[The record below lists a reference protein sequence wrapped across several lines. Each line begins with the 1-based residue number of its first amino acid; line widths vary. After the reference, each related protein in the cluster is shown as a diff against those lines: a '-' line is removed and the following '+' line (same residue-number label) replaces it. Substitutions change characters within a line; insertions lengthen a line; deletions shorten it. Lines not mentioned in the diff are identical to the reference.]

1 MFNDSYIKA
10 YTDVI
15 AVAIQATARIMVV
28 YLNDPQDLGED
39 LRVSRFYTEDFV
51 TEVIDADTYDKSDI
65 AVFWRYLEEV
75 HSDFEEGIA
84 ITELPDMLKDF
95 IHNRF
100 AKIVLQQIPTS
111 WVYAGGPEALRDQ
124 QHHRK
129 KAERPKPP
137 PAPPAS
143 EAF

>member
-15 AVAIQATARIMVV
+15 AVAIQATARIMVI

-39 LRVSRFYTEDFV
+39 ISVARFQTEDFV
-51 TEVIDADTYDKSDI
+51 MEVIDAETYDKTDF
-65 AVFWRYLEEV
+65 AVFWRYLEEA

-95 IHNRF
+95 IHDRF

-111 WVYAGGPEALRDQ
+111 WVYAGGPEALAAQ
-124 QHHRK
+124 QRERK
-129 KAERPKPP
+129 KANRQ
-137 PAPPAS
+137 APPTMQDIG
-143 EAF
+143 EPF